1 MRTVTARPL
10 GRAFVRV
17 PMPDAPEVLFDAIA
31 DEPYSF
37 FLDSALPEPRLG
49 RHAFMGS
56 RPFLVFSARGRRWT
70 IRGGGTTRRGTGDPF
85 VALRGLLAVH
95 RHSAPGSAPPL
106 LAGAVGWVSY
116 EAGRIVEP
124 LRPRTGSPE
133 FTRLRRPPE
142 PRRPLLRLGGQPR
155 LRAARGIPDLCFAFY
170 ETVAACD
177 LPRREL
183 SLATGGLMGPRG
195 DLAARQ
201 AARAEA
207 LLARLGASQATSEF
221 RRPSKRPERPFRLTS
236 PLVSTIPRGA
246 YMEAVAKIRDSIA
259 RGDIY
264 QADLTRQ
271 LVARWTGD
279 PWTLARRLRAVSPAP
294 FAAYLN
300 FGGIRVV
307 SASPE
312 RFLAVRGRRAET
324 RPIKGTR
331 PRGRSAREDRSL
343 ALELVRSEKDMAEH
357 MMIVDVE
364 RNDLGRVCESGSVT
378 VPEPAALEVF
388 PQVFHLTSTVEGRL
402 RRGLTA
408 VDALRAMVPGGS
420 IAGAPKIRAQE
431 ILAGLEPGPR
441 GLYTGALGY
450 IAFSGACDFSIV
462 IRTVVLEGSRLSA
475 GIGGGIVADSDPALE
490 WEETEYKALGM
501 RLALGAVGT
510 AAGVSP

>member
-1 MRTVTARPL
+1 MSVVSQPAARPA
-10 GRAFVRV
+10 GRTFVRM
-17 PMPDAPEVLFDAIA
+17 PMPGDPETLFDAIA
-31 DEPYSF
+31 GEPYSF
-37 FLDSALPEPRLG
+37 FLDSSMSEPRLG

-56 RPFLVFSARGRRWT
+56 RPFLVFTARGRRWT
-70 IRGGGTTRRGTGDPF
+70 VREGAAVSRGSGDPF
-85 VALRGLLAVH
+85 LALRNLLAVH
-95 RHSAPGSAPPL
+95 RHGAPGSTPPL

-116 EAGRIVEP
+116 EAGRLVEP
-124 LRPRTGSPE
+124 LRVA
-133 FTRLRRPPE
+133 RPPA
-142 PRRPLLRLGGQPR
+142 PGL
-155 LRAARGIPDLCFAFY
+155 PDLCFAFY
-170 ETVAACD
+170 ETIAACD

-183 SLATGGLMGPRG
+183 SLATGGLTGPRG
-195 DLAARQ
+195 DMGPRQ

-207 LLARLGASQATSEF
+207 LLAQLRDLGRL
-221 RRPSKRPERPFRLTS
+221 KRTANPFRLTS
-236 PLVSTIPRGA
+236 PLETTVPRAG
-246 YMEAVAKIRDSIA
+246 YTEAVESIRDSIA

-271 LVARWTGD
+271 LTASWTGD

-300 FGGIRVV
+300 FGRIRAV

-312 RFLAVRGRRAET
+312 RFLCLRGRRIET

-331 PRGRSAREDRSL
+331 PRGTDPRTDRAL

-364 RNDLGRVCESGSVT
+364 RNDLGRICESGSVA

-408 VDALRAMVPGGS
+408 ADALRAMVPGGS

-475 GIGGGIVADSDPALE
+475 GIGGGIVADSDPDRE
-490 WEETEYKALGM
+490 WEETEDKARGL
-501 RLALGAVGT
+501 RLALEDT
-510 AAGVSP
+510 AEPARAGVRA

>member
-1 MRTVTARPL
+1 MSAAAARPS

-17 PMPDAPEVLFDAIA
+17 PLPDAPDALFDVIA

-37 FLDSALPEPRLG
+37 FLDSAMPEPRLG

-56 RPFLVFSARGRRWT
+56 RPFLVFTARGRRWT
-70 IRGGGTTRRGTGDPF
+70 VREGGAVTRGSGDPF
-85 VALRGLLAVH
+85 LALRGLLAVH
-95 RHSAPGSAPPL
+95 RHQGPGSAPPL

-116 EAGRIVEP
+116 EAGRLVEP
-124 LRPRTGSPE
+124 IRGGHRP
-133 FTRLRRPPE
+133 
-142 PRRPLLRLGGQPR
+142 
-155 LRAARGIPDLCFAFY
+155 ARGLPDLCFAFY

-183 SLATGGLMGPRG
+183 SLATGGLTGPRG
-195 DLAARQ
+195 DLGARQ
-201 AARAEA
+201 AARANT
-207 LLARLGASQATSEF
+207 LLTQLRTTRAAARV
-221 RRPSKRPERPFRLTS
+221 RHPFRLTS
-236 PLVSTIPRGA
+236 PVESAIPREA
-246 YMEAVAKIRDSIA
+246 YTRAVEAIRASIA

-271 LVARWTGD
+271 LAGTWTGD

-294 FAAYLN
+294 FSAYLN

-307 SASPE
+307 SSSPE
-312 RFLAVRGRRAET
+312 RFLALRGRRLET

-331 PRGRSAREDRSL
+331 PRGTDPASDRSL
-343 ALELVRSEKDMAEH
+343 ALELVRSGKDTAEH

-364 RNDLGRVCESGSVT
+364 RNDLGRICDTGSVT
-378 VPEPAALEVF
+378 VPESAALEVF

-462 IRTVVLEGSRLSA
+462 IRTVVLQGSRLSA
-475 GIGGGIVADSDPALE
+475 GVGGGIVADSDPDRE
-490 WEETEYKALGM
+490 WEETEHKARGL
-501 RLALGAVGT
+501 RLALAAADAAVAVPADAGT
-510 AAGVSP
+510 ARGGVGEGRPT

>member
-1 MRTVTARPL
+1 MSAAVTRPS

-17 PMPDAPEVLFDAIA
+17 PMPDAPDALFDAIA

-37 FLDSALPEPRLG
+37 FLDSSIPEPRLG

-56 RPFLVFSARGRRWT
+56 RPFLVFTARGRRWT
-70 IRGGGTTRRGTGDPF
+70 VREGGRVTRGNGDPF
-85 VALRGLLAVH
+85 LALRGLLAVH
-95 RHSAPGSAPPL
+95 RHQGPGSAPPL

-116 EAGRIVEP
+116 EAGRLVEP
-124 LRPRTGSPE
+124 LRVA
-133 FTRLRRPPE
+133 
-142 PRRPLLRLGGQPR
+142 PRRASGL
-155 LRAARGIPDLCFAFY
+155 PDLCFAFY

-183 SLATGGLMGPRG
+183 SLATGGLAGPRG
-195 DLAARQ
+195 DLGARQ
-201 AARAEA
+201 AARAAA
-207 LLARLGASQATSEF
+207 LLERLRLRTKPGEQPSQF
-221 RRPSKRPERPFRLTS
+221 RRTPELRARPRQPFRLTS
-236 PLVSTIPRGA
+236 PLESTIPRAA
-246 YMEAVAKIRDSIA
+246 YLRAVESIRHSIA
-259 RGDIY
+259 IGDIY

-271 LVARWTGD
+271 LAGTWEGD

-294 FAAYLN
+294 FSAYLN
-300 FGGIRVV
+300 FGGVRVV
-307 SASPE
+307 SSSPE
-312 RFLAVRGRRAET
+312 RFLALRGRRIET

-331 PRGRSAREDRSL
+331 PRGVDQASDRAL

-364 RNDLGRVCESGSVT
+364 RNDLGRICESGSVT

-450 IAFSGACDFSIV
+450 VSFSGACDFSIV
-462 IRTVVLEGSRLSA
+462 IRTVVLQGSHLSA
-475 GIGGGIVADSDPALE
+475 GIGGGIVADSDPDRE
-490 WEETEYKALGM
+490 WEETEHKARGLRMALGE
-501 RLALGAVGT
+501 
-510 AAGVSP
+510 AAAARATGVPA